1 MAAAVDGVM
10 PGAPSRQQPPAGAS
24 SGDEGAPPEGPPPE
38 GSSEPQ
44 QSACIHLHE
53 IRPADT
59 LLSIAAQYDVPVQEL
74 VQLNRLTSSDI
85 WFHRHLT
92 IPCRRPAC
100 LSSCAS
106 SSSASA
112 AGAPPEGNNRERQ
125 ASQQSSQQ
133 PSGSRGSSGVGAQ
146 AGVSPMGAT
155 ASGGPPVPQEP
166 SRATRGS
173 GGPSEGPHKG
183 PLSEEVQ
190 ESANLAML
198 VEALVRETDIHPRIA
213 RQRITARSLNYEAA
227 LRDCLELR
235 RWAAEM
241 DLSAPELLAYLIIH
255 SGDLQRAHTALVE
268 DLQWHKDNT
277 LRSQM
282 VHGGL
287 QSSFS
292 WLNHLRPGFLGGP
305 SRGRY
310 RRLPSEGSP
319 NVFRGPPVHLELG
332 APPTSSGA
340 PPLPA
345 ARRAPSTETARGGPP
360 SYPQAEGN
368 ATLLHFNSTSLEA
381 LRRRPV
387 GRGQREV
394 GGPPQGPHDD
404 GASPFTRAPV
414 ARGAPPTPAVG
425 APVPEPEEDEQ
436 EGKRT

>member
-1 MAAAVDGVM
+1 M
-10 PGAPSRQQPPAGAS
+10 PGAPDGQQPPAGAS
-24 SGDEGAPPEGPPPE
+24 SGDEGAFPEGPPPE
-38 GSSEPQ
+38 GSPEPQ
-44 QSACIHLHE
+44 RSPCIHLHE

-100 LSSCAS
+100 VSSCAS
-106 SSSASA
+106 SSSASS
-112 AGAPPEGNNRERQ
+112 AGAPPVSSVASNNRERP
-125 ASQQSSQQ
+125 ASRQSSQQ
-133 PSGSRGSSGVGAQ
+133 PSRSQASSGVGTN
-146 AGVSPMGAT
+146 AGLLSLEAT
-155 ASGGPPVPQEP
+155 APGGPPLQQGPTRARASGG
-166 SRATRGS
+166 SL
-173 GGPSEGPHKG
+173 EGPHKG
-183 PLSEEVQ
+183 PLSEELQ

-198 VEALVRETDIHPRIA
+198 VEAL
-213 RQRITARSLNYEAA
+213 LNYEAA
-227 LRDCLELR
+227 LQDCLELR

-241 DLSAPELLAYLIIH
+241 DLSAPEILAYLIIY
-255 SGDLQRAHTALVE
+255 SGDLRRAHTALVE

-277 LRSQM
+277 LRTQIGQ
-282 VHGGL
+282 GGFH
-287 QSSFS
+287 SSFS
-292 WLNHLRPGFLGGP
+292 WLSHLRPGFFGGP

-310 RRLPSEGSP
+310 RRLPSDGSS
-319 NVFRGPPVHLELG
+319 NAFRGPPPHLG
-332 APPTSSGA
+332 VGSPPTSSGA

-345 ARRAPSTETARGGPP
+345 MRGGPSRENARGGAP
-360 SYPQAEGN
+360 SYPQAEGS

-387 GRGQREV
+387 GRGQRDW
-394 GGPPQGPHDD
+394 GGAPQGPRED
-404 GASPFTRAPV
+404 GASPFRAPV